1 VDDDFRQELLVKR
14 KEARA
19 MANWNK
25 LTEGQYKAIKT
36 LLRGGATQKEASEYM
51 QVSSSTAFLV
61 AKAETYEEYQHMNA
75 ERQLEQHKRVAAI
88 KAKEAEKTV
97 AQATPAQPASQV
109 VEYRQNVT
117 IQATH
122 YMMQELQKMNET
134 LSLISR
140 KLAFIVDDLCGT
152 GKKEG

>member
-1 VDDDFRQELLVKR
+1 
-14 KEARA
+14 

-25 LTEGQYKAIKT
+25 LTAGQFKAIKT
-36 LLRGGATQKEASEYM
+36 LLKGGASQKEAAEYM
-51 QVSSSTAFLV
+51 QVSTATTSMV
-61 AKAETYEEYQHMNA
+61 ARAETFEEYLHIQA
-75 ERQLEQHKRVAAI
+75 ERQMTRKQVAAI
-88 KAKEAEKTV
+88 KIKETEKAEEK
-97 AQATPAQPASQV
+97 PAPQV
-109 VEYRQNVT
+109 IEHRQTVT

>member
-1 VDDDFRQELLVKR
+1 
-14 KEARA
+14 

-25 LTEGQYKAIKT
+25 LTAGQFKAIKT
-36 LLRGGATQKEASEYM
+36 LLKGGASQKEAAEYM
-51 QVSSSTAFLV
+51 QVSTATTNLV
-61 AKAETYEEYQHMNA
+61 ARAETFEEYLHNQA
-75 ERQLEQHKRVAAI
+75 ERQLTRKQVAAI
-88 KAKEAEKTV
+88 KVKETEKEKAEEK
-97 AQATPAQPASQV
+97 PAPQV
-109 VEYRQNVT
+109 IEHRQTVT

-140 KLAFIVDDLCGT
+140 KLAFIVDDLYGT

>member
-1 VDDDFRQELLVKR
+1 
-14 KEARA
+14 

-25 LTEGQYKAIKT
+25 LTAGQFMAIKT
-36 LLRGGATQKEASEYM
+36 LLKGGASQKEAAEYM
-51 QVSSSTAFLV
+51 QVSTATTSLV
-61 AKAETYEEYQHMNA
+61 ARAETFEEYLHNQA
-75 ERQLEQHKRVAAI
+75 ERQLNRKQVAAI
-88 KAKEAEKTV
+88 KIKETEKEKAEEKPV
-97 AQATPAQPASQV
+97 PQV
-109 VEYRQNVT
+109 IEHRQTVT

-140 KLAFIVDDLCGT
+140 KLAFIVDDLYGT